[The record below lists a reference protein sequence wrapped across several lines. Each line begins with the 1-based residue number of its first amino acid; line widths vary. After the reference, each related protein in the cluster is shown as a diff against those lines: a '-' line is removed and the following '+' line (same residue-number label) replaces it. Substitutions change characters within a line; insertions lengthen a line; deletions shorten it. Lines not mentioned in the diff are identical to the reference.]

1 VERGAEKII
10 FLLDRESAAD
20 CPSAI
25 AALLEAAFKDLDY
38 PNIAVVIKNR
48 KFENWMIADV
58 AALEKMP
65 NRFNVTQAF
74 RGKVVPNK
82 ADSVE
87 DAESLLKQISK
98 KKPYH
103 KSSDNPKIAEK
114 QDALQIG
121 CNSR

>member
-1 VERGAEKII
+1 
-10 FLLDRESAAD
+10 
-20 CPSAI
+20 
-25 AALLEAAFKDLDY
+25 
-38 PNIAVVIKNR
+38 
-48 KFENWMIADV
+48 MIADV

-65 NRFNVTQAF
+65 NRFSVTQAF
-74 RGKVVPNK
+74 RGKIVPNK

-121 CNSR
+121 CNSRSFRRFLRLLQHPIYAEQSFKSHSDCGK